1 MFLQLRI
8 AFDMVADEI
17 VAERKPL
24 ETLNLRN
31 KLDLIKI
38 LLDKV
43 SDLCFN
49 EVRKWEGERP

>member
-8 AFDMVADEI
+8 AFDMVADGLFC
-17 VAERKPL
+17 ERKSL

-31 KLDLIKI
+31 KLKF
-38 LLDKV
+38 LLDMV

-49 EVRKWEGERP
+49 EVRKWKGERP